1 MLCSETHQFG
11 IFIKVIFFMNLE
23 LFDLFHK
30 PENPH
35 PFCIPYMGSKRGIAE
50 RLLDEMLKIKPNA
63 KYFYDLFG
71 GGGAMSFMAAQYG
84 LNVVYNEK
92 NSAVS
97 RFLEFIFDRIK
108 TGKKSKFGIFP
119 EEWYEFVG
127 REQFFSAI
135 AKNDAFSQFCRTCY
149 SFGNKG
155 TSYSFNKHIEE
166 YCKQKHNYVLHKD
179 QQAKKIIKERFDGDY
194 SRFLDHVETGKD
206 WVERRGLF
214 SKIFLKIE
222 ALRVANLY
230 QKDFSDFFSDFTPKQ
245 FYDYRQVDLIGLIN
259 EKIPHIDKK
268 KYKSGSDSLESLKK
282 LQRLQQLEHLQQL
295 EQLEQLEQLQR
306 LEQLEQLEQLQR
318 LEQLER
324 FNSFFSIQNKDFL
337 DVEITTP
344 IDQTI
349 VYLDPPYRGTAK
361 YELDVDHDALD
372 SYFRNSQFTC
382 FMSEYNA
389 PHKEVFSLEKRSLL
403 NSSKVDNVIER
414 LYFNGVL

>member
-1 MLCSETHQFG
+1 
-11 IFIKVIFFMNLE
+11 MNLE
-23 LFDLFHK
+23 LFETFRK
-30 PENPH
+30 PKNPH
-35 PFCIPYMGSKRGIAE
+35 HFCIPYMGSKRGIAE

-92 NSAVS
+92 NSAVFS
-97 RFLEFIFDRIK
+97 FLEFIFDRIK
-108 TGKKSKFGIFP
+108 TGKKSKFGLFP
-119 EEWYEFVG
+119 EEWYEFVD
-127 REQFFSAI
+127 RDQFFSAI
-135 AKNDAFSQFCRTCY
+135 AKNDAFSQFCRACY

-155 TSYSFNKHIEE
+155 NTYSFGKHIEE
-166 YCKQKHNYVLHKD
+166 FCKQKHNYVLHKD
-179 QQAKKIIKERFDGDY
+179 KNAKKVIKERFDGDY

-206 WVERRGLF
+206 WIERRGLF
-214 SKIFLKIE
+214 SKTFLKIE

-230 QKDFSDFFSDFTPKQ
+230 KKDFSDFFSDFTPKQ

-268 KYKSGSDSLESLKK
+268 KYKSGRDSLESLKE
-282 LQRLQQLEHLQQL
+282 LQHLHQLQQLHQL
-295 EQLEQLEQLQR
+295 EQ
-306 LEQLEQLEQLQR
+306 
-318 LEQLER
+318 

-337 DVEITTP
+337 DVEIKTP

-349 VYLDPPYRGTAK
+349 VYLDPPYRGTTK
-361 YELDVDHDALD
+361 YEVGVDYDTLDN
-372 SYFRNSQFTC
+372 YFKKSKFTC

-403 NSSKVDNVIER
+403 NQSKGDNVIER
-414 LYFNGVL
+414 LYWNGVL

>member
-92 NSAVS
+92 NSAVFS
-97 RFLEFIFDRIK
+97 FLEFIFDRIK
-108 TGKKSKFGIFP
+108 TGKKSKFGLFP

-135 AKNDAFSQFCRTCY
+135 AKNDSFSQFCRACY

-179 QQAKKIIKERFDGDY
+179 KNAKKIIKERFDGDY

-268 KYKSGSDSLESLKK
+268 KYKSGSDSLESLKE
-282 LQRLQQLEHLQQL
+282 LQQLEQLQQLQHLQQL
-295 EQLEQLEQLQR
+295 EQLQQ
-306 LEQLEQLEQLQR
+306 
-318 LEQLER
+318 

-361 YELDVDHDALD
+361 YEVGVDYDTLDN
-372 SYFRNSQFTC
+372 YFKKSKFTC

-403 NSSKVDNVIER
+403 NSSKGDNVIER

>member
-1 MLCSETHQFG
+1 MINQC
-11 IFIKVIFFMNLE
+11 
-23 LFDLFHK
+23 LFDIFKK
-30 PENPH
+30 PKKTH
-35 PFCIPYMGSKRGIAE
+35 DFSIPYMGSKRVIAE
-50 RLLDEMLKIKPNA
+50 RILDEMLKIKPNA

-97 RFLEFIFDRIK
+97 SFLEFIFDRIK

-127 REQFFSAI
+127 RDQFFSAI
-135 AKNDAFSQFCRTCY
+135 AKNDAFSQFCRACY

-155 TSYSFNKHIEE
+155 TSYSFGKHIEE
-166 YCKQKHNYVLHKD
+166 FCKQKHNFVLHLD
-179 QQAKKIIKERFDGDY
+179 QNAKKAIKERFDGDY

-222 ALRVANLY
+222 SLRVANLY
-230 QKDFSDFFSDFTPKQ
+230 QKDFSDFFSNFTPKQ

-268 KYKSGSDSLESLKK
+268 NYKADRQKNELFGLKELK
-282 LQRLQQLEHLQQL
+282 QLE
-295 EQLEQLEQLQR
+295 R
-306 LEQLEQLEQLQR
+306 
-318 LEQLER
+318 LER

-361 YELDVDHDALD
+361 YELDVDYDELD

-403 NSSKVDNVIER
+403 NQSKGDNVIER
-414 LYFNGVL
+414 LYWNGVL